1 MSVIIHS
8 FIHSVHLY
16 SAPSRTY
23 SEALPVQPRPKK
35 KVLSDLKKPVKLTW
49 SSERSSS
56 GRSFQIDGPTI
67 ENARRWA
74 VTKRARGTKSSSLA
88 AECRTLRAAT
98 SDTGR
103 QKLRR

>member
-1 MSVIIHS
+1 MVGVIHS

-16 SAPSRTY
+16 SAPSRIY

-35 KVLSDLKKPVKLTW
+35 KVLSDLRKPVKFTG
-49 SSERSSS
+49 SSKRSSC

-74 VTKRARGTKSSSLA
+74 VTKRARGTKSSPLV
-88 AECRTLRAAT
+88 AERRTLRAAT

-103 QKLRR
+103 QRLRR